1 MKINKL
7 SNLKAQKTKLLKSE
21 VNTQSEFE
29 NIQNKLDL
37 IEAQMQET
45 QILEMKRGGT
55 NEINC

>member
-1 MKINKL
+1 MNKL

-21 VNTQSEFE
+21 VNTPSEFE

>member
-1 MKINKL
+1 MNKT
-7 SNLKAQKTKLLKSE
+7 NLKAQKTKLLKSE
-21 VNTQSEFE
+21 VNTQNEFE

>member
-1 MKINKL
+1 MNKL

>member
-1 MKINKL
+1 MNKI

>member
-1 MKINKL
+1 MNKL

-21 VNTQSEFE
+21 VNTEQQFE

-45 QILEMKRGGT
+45 QILEMKGGST
-55 NEINC
+55 NEINY